1 MPLAG
6 RPIGLPHLKSL
17 DAGKLFVFMSSRLPV
32 ESPDTV
38 SLIIALLVRF
48 PEIASVRSFP
58 ASGTVRFSFV
68 TAFKLD
74 RAAQKAV
81 ADLIDEHVTGFL
93 QLGEDQP
100 RQVSIEC
107 ETDKAMTFVH
117 LTRDL
122 ASFTKDELLMLVA
135 LLSERFGDTL
145 VKNPAAEEN
154 ADEDRL
160 AQEELVDYAI
170 DSMRDPQQQKSLV
183 GFREEKRVLV
193 YFLKA
198 GKKAKGSARS

>member
-1 MPLAG
+1 
-6 RPIGLPHLKSL
+6 
-17 DAGKLFVFMSSRLPV
+17 MSSRLPV

-58 ASGTVRFSFV
+58 GNGTVRFSFV
-68 TAFKLD
+68 TTSRLD
-74 RAAQKAV
+74 RAAQIGL
-81 ADLIDEHVTGFL
+81 ADSIDEHIQGFL
-93 QLGEDQP
+93 QLSEEQP
-100 RQVSIEC
+100 REVKIEC

-122 ASFTKDELLMLVA
+122 ESFTKDELLMLVG
-135 LLSERFGDTL
+135 LLSERFGDAL
-145 VKNPAAEEN
+145 VRNPAAEEN
-154 ADEDRL
+154 ADEDPI

-170 DSMRDPQQQKSLV
+170 DSMRDPRQQKSLV

-198 GKKAKGSARS
+198 GKKAKAAARS

>member
-1 MPLAG
+1 
-6 RPIGLPHLKSL
+6 
-17 DAGKLFVFMSSRLPV
+17 MSSRLPV

-58 ASGTVRFSFV
+58 ATGTVRFSFV
-68 TAFKLD
+68 TACKLD
-74 RAAQKAV
+74 RAAQTAV
-81 ADLIDEHVTGFL
+81 VDLIDEHIQSLL
-93 QLGEDQP
+93 QLGEERP
-100 RQVSIEC
+100 NALHVEC
-107 ETDKAMTFVH
+107 ETDKAVTFVH

-122 ASFTKDELLMLVA
+122 ASFTKEELLMLVG
-135 LLSERFGDTL
+135 LLSQRFGETL
-145 VKNPAAEEN
+145 VRNPAAEEN
-154 ADEDRL
+154 ADEDPV

>member
-1 MPLAG
+1 
-6 RPIGLPHLKSL
+6 
-17 DAGKLFVFMSSRLPV
+17 MSSRLPV

-58 ASGTVRFSFV
+58 ASGSVRFSFV
-68 TAFKLD
+68 TASKLD
-74 RAAQKAV
+74 RAAQTAV

-93 QLGEDQP
+93 QLGEEQP

-145 VKNPAAEEN
+145 VRNPAAEEN